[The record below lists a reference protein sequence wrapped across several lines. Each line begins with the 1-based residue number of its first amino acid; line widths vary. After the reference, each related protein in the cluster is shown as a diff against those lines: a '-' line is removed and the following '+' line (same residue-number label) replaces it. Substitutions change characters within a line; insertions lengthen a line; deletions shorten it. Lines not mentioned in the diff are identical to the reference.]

1 MFDHIQQVYYRLHLY
16 SFFVDLW
23 AQLLIFQTL
32 FSVVYLFKLISRMDN
47 SGGSSS
53 TCNLLHTA
61 WHGICPFRTF
71 VWQVL
76 QMYWF
81 SWNDLKS
88 VNSSCWVL
96 YICFFFY
103 WITVFLYSVLLQ
115 TELIYYRPSLILVW
129 KVVILWSK
137 SCWPEFL

>member
-1 MFDHIQQVYYRLHLY
+1 MITFNRYIKDCTFTLSLSTFGHNYWFFKHY
-16 SFFVDLW
+16 SLW
-23 AQLLIFQTL
+23 CICSSF
-32 FSVVYLFKLISRMDN
+32 SRMDN